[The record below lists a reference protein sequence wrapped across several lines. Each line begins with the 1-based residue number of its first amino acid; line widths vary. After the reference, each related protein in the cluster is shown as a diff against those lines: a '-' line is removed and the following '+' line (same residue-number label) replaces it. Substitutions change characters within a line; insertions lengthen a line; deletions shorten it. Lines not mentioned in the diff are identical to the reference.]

1 MISVILM
8 MAGNASRMNINT
20 NKVYLPLAD
29 KLVFE
34 YSLELFLSY
43 NFEVICVIRKEDRK
57 YLEKYEDKIKIVYGG
72 KTRQESVYNGLIEAT
87 NKYSLIHD
95 AARPFINKS
104 IIDKCINAL
113 KEDKACMVVSALKD
127 SIYLKN
133 PLKTLN
139 RDELILAQT
148 PQGGLTKDLINSHK
162 KAVLDNYLSTDDISL
177 LLKYSNQTI
186 ELIEGNDTN
195 FKITT
200 QLDYI
205 TAKEYIKNV

>member
-34 YSLELFLSY
+34 YSLNLFLSY
-43 NFEVICVIRKEDRK
+43 NFEIICVIRKEDRK
-57 YLEKYEDKIKIVYGG
+57 YLEKYEDKVKIVYGG
-72 KTRQESVYNGLIEAT
+72 KTRQESVCNGLIEAT
-87 NKYSLIHD
+87 NKYSLVHD
-95 AARPFINKS
+95 AARPFINKT

-113 KEDKACMVVSALKD
+113 KNDKAFMVVSPLKD
-127 SIYLKN
+127 SIYLKK
-133 PLKTLN
+133 PLKNIN
-139 RDELILAQT
+139 RDELISAQT
-148 PQGGLTKDLINSHK
+148 PQGGLTKLLLDTHK
-162 KAVLDNYLSTDDISL
+162 KAIIDDFFVTDDISL
-177 LLKYSNQTI
+177 VLKYSNQTV